1 MVSGV
6 LTKLYGPYIVKL
18 VKLVSLWGNKVR
30 GFVFHH
36 LAIASPQARFE
47 AHIVQAH
54 FYPVPQQRPLDYK
67 GLEELQG
74 FTPVK
79 AVLDHNKLS
88 SSRRPWGM

>member
-54 FYPVPQQRPLDYK
+54 FYPVPQQRPLE
-67 GLEELQG
+67 LEELQG
-74 FTPVK
+74 LTPVK
-79 AVLDHNKLS
+79 AVLDHNKLP